1 MQRITRTT
9 LICGAIATLT
19 TLAGCAGSGMD
30 TNALLDSGTKLAQ
43 AATLTDADMR
53 TLTAQSCQDMD
64 AKSKIAPAGSVY
76 VKRLAT
82 ISKGL
87 PTDMNGQLLNF
98 KVYQTKDVNAWA
110 MANGCVRVYSGL
122 MDMMTDDEV
131 RAVLGHEIGHVALG
145 HSRKA
150 AQTAYGVA
158 AARGAVGAVGNA
170 TATALSKSQIADF
183 GEQFINAQFSQK
195 QESQAD
201 DYSFDLLKQKGYN
214 PQALASSFQKL
225 ATLDGG
231 QSSMMSSH
239 PSSTDRA
246 KHIQDRI
253 ASNK

>member
-1 MQRITRTT
+1 MKALTRYALLCSTV
-9 LICGAIATLT
+9 ATLS
-19 TLAGCAGSGMD
+19 ACAGSGMD
-30 TNALLDSGTKLAQ
+30 TNALLDSGTKVAQ

-53 TLTAQSCQDMD
+53 TLTAQSCQQMD
-64 AKSKIAPAGSVY
+64 AKSQIAPAGSTY
-76 VKRLAT
+76 VKRLNN

-87 PTDMNGQLLNF
+87 PTEIAGQPLNF

-158 AARGAVGAVGNA
+158 AARGAVGALGNS
-170 TATALSKSQIADF
+170 TVSALSKSQLADF
-183 GEQFINAQFSQK
+183 GEQFVNAQFSQK

-214 PQALASSFQKL
+214 PQALVSSFQKL

-231 QSSMMSSH
+231 KSSIMSSH

-246 KHIQDRI
+246 KHIQQRI
-253 ASNK
+253 ANGK